1 METYVER
8 MVEEFNQLEERAGK
22 LNLFITTS
30 EAFQKLPE
38 KKRKLMILQLNAM
51 RIYEHALNERLALE
65 DTSN

>member
-1 METYVER
+1 MEAYVER
-8 MVEEFNQLEERAGK
+8 MVDEFNQLEERASK
-22 LNLFITTS
+22 LNLCITTS

-51 RIYEHALNERLALE
+51 RIYEHALNERIALE